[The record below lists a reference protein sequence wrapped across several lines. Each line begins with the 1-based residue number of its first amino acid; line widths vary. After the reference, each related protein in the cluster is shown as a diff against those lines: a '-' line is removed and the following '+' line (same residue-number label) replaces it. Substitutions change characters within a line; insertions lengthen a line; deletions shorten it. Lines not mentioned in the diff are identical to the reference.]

1 MGMDLYLFT
10 AHSKKELEDEHF
22 FTNLFNRKA
31 AIEDEDDTSSP
42 YEFYAQPNEVYYARK
57 FWDLFRNLS
66 FTKDYEC
73 GDYIPL
79 ERQHVQEMLKVA
91 CEHEDYFGDFNTVPS
106 LCRLLKY
113 WDILEENHL
122 KVFFEC
128 DW

>member
-10 AHSKKELEDEHF
+10 AHSKKEVTDPGF
-22 FTNLFNRKA
+22 FTNLFNREPK
-31 AIEDEDDTSSP
+31 EDAYSP

-57 FWDLFRNLS
+57 FWDLYHNLS

-73 GDYIPL
+73 GDY
-79 ERQHVQEMLKVA
+79 VQITRNQVEEMLKIA
-91 CEHEDYFGDFNTVPS
+91 CQYEDYFCDFNTVPQ

-113 WDILEENHL
+113 WDIVEENNL